1 MGPVADCLMGGDG
14 VLGLTTDWL
23 LDLTPYALGEPTALT
38 HPRRSYK
45 VLACRHL
52 GTRGESWLVKDKAVL

>member
-14 VLGLTTDWL
+14 VLGLATDWL
-23 LDLTPYALGEPTALT
+23 LDLTPCALGELTALT
-38 HPRRSYK
+38 HPRRSCK
-45 VLACRHL
+45 VLVCRRL